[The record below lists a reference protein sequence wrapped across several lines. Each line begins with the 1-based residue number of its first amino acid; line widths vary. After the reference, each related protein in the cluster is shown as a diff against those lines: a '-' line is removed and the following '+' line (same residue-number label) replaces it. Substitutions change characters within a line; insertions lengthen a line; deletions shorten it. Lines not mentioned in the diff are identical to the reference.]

1 VTASTIQ
8 QAYRAQ
14 TSGGRTSSAR
24 PPVRIVHLGLGGFH
38 RAHQAW
44 YTSRAADA
52 SEWGIHAFTGRSR
65 ELADRLAA
73 QDGLYTL
80 VTRDAVADRMS
91 IVDSIVRVGTA
102 AEPRA
107 FAVAVADRG
116 TSIVTLTVTEAA
128 YGITASGD
136 LDSETRADIDR
147 LRRRVAPRTAL
158 GRLAAGVMLRRQA
171 HGSPLTVLSCDNIPS
186 NGLVLRRGLTAVI
199 EAVDPAATAWLG
211 QNVSFPSSSVDRI
224 TPHTDVAE
232 SARVERLA
240 GWIDAVPVVTEP
252 FSDWV
257 IAGDFTAGRPAWET
271 AGARF
276 VADVEPWE
284 RRKLWLLNG
293 AHTILAA
300 AGALHGHVT
309 VAEAV
314 SDPAILRIVEGFWD
328 DASRHLPGLQTEQYR
343 ADLLQRFANPRIA
356 HRLDQINEQG
366 ETKARLRLVP
376 VALAERAAGRS
387 AAGTARAI
395 AGWIAAELPRGSADT
410 TTLLHG
416 LSPELAADTT
426 FRHLVEEHLPDP
438 TRILNGASA

>member
-1 VTASTIQ
+1 MSASTIQ

-14 TSGGRTSSAR
+14 TSGAR
-24 PPVRIVHLGLGGFH
+24 PPVRIVHLGLGAFH

-44 YTSRAADA
+44 YTARAADA
-52 SEWGIHAFTGRSR
+52 ADWGIHAFTGRSR
-65 ELADRLAA
+65 ELADQLAA

-80 VTRDAVADRMS
+80 VTRDAAADRMS

-107 FAVAVADRG
+107 FAVAVADRE
-116 TSIVTLTVTEAA
+116 TSVVSLTITEAA
-128 YGITASGD
+128 YGLTASGD
-136 LDSETRADIDR
+136 LDAATLADIDG
-147 LRRRVAPRTAL
+147 LRRRVAPSTAL
-158 GRLAAGVMLRRQA
+158 GRLAAGIMLRRAA
-171 HGSPLTVLSCDNIPS
+171 HGRPLTVLSCDNIPS
-186 NGLVLRRGLTAVI
+186 NGLVLGRALGAVV
-199 EAVDPAATAWLG
+199 EAVDPAAMAWLAE
-211 QNVSFPSSSVDRI
+211 NVTFPSSSVDRI
-224 TPHTDVAE
+224 TPHTDAAE
-232 SARVERLA
+232 SGRIERLA
-240 GWIDAVPVVTEP
+240 GWIDAAPVVTEP

-257 IAGDFTAGRPAWET
+257 IGGDFAAGRPAWET

-300 AGALHGHVT
+300 VGLRRGYTT

-314 SDPAILRIVEGFWD
+314 ADAAVLAIVEGFWD
-328 DASRHLPGLQTEQYR
+328 EASRHLPGLQIERYR
-343 ADLLQRFANPRIA
+343 AELLQRFANPRIA
-356 HRLDQINEQG
+356 HRLVQIDEHS

-387 AAGTARAI
+387 AEGTARAI
-395 AGWIAAELPRGSADT
+395 AGWVAGHRDSGTSDPA
-410 TTLLHG
+410 TLLRG
-416 LSPELAADTT
+416 LSPELAADAT
-426 FRHLVEEHLPDP
+426 FRHLVEAHVADP

>member
-1 VTASTIQ
+1 MTAATIQ

-14 TSGGRTSSAR
+14 ARALR
-24 PPVRIVHLGLGGFH
+24 PPARIVHLGLGGFH

-44 YTSRAADA
+44 YTAHAANSSD
-52 SEWGIHAFTGRSR
+52 WGIHAFTGRSR

-80 VTRDAVADRMS
+80 VTRDAMADRMS

-107 FAVAVADRG
+107 FAAAVADRQ
-116 TSIVTLTVTEAA
+116 TSIVSLTITEPA
-128 YGITASGD
+128 YGLTANGD
-136 LDSETRADIDR
+136 LDAATLADIDAI
-147 LRRRVAPRTAL
+147 RRRVAPSTAI
-158 GRLAAGVMLRRQA
+158 GRLAAGVMLRRTA
-171 HGSPLTVLSCDNIPS
+171 HGSPLTLLSCDNIPS
-186 NGLVLRRGLTAVI
+186 NGIVLRQALSAII
-199 EAVDPAATAWLG
+199 EAVDPAATGWLAE
-211 QNVSFPSSSVDRI
+211 NVTFPSSSVDRI
-224 TPHTDVAE
+224 TPHTDATE

-257 IAGDFTAGRPAWET
+257 IAGDFADGRPAWET

-300 AGALHGHVT
+300 VGLRRGCTT

-314 SDPAILRIVEGFWD
+314 SDAAILAVVEGFWD
-328 DASRHLPGLQTEQYR
+328 EASRHLPGLQLEQYR

-356 HRLDQINEQG
+356 HRLEQINEHS

-387 AAGTARAI
+387 AAGTARAL
-395 AGWIAAELPRGSADT
+395 AGWIAGELDRGAADPA
-410 TTLLHG
+410 TLLHR
-416 LSPELAADTT
+416 LSPPLAADTS
-426 FRHLVEEHLPDP
+426 FRHLVEALVADP
-438 TRILNGASA
+438 TGILNGASA

>member
-14 TSGGRTSSAR
+14 TRAAR

-44 YTSRAADA
+44 YTAHATDA
-52 SEWGIHAFTGRSR
+52 SDWGIHAFTGRSR
-65 ELADRLAA
+65 ELADQLAA

-102 AEPRA
+102 AETCG
-107 FAVAVADRG
+107 FAVAVAHRE
-116 TSIVTLTVTEAA
+116 TSIVSLTITEAA
-128 YGITASGD
+128 YGLTASGD
-136 LDSETRADIDR
+136 LDPAILADIDG
-147 LRRRVAPRTAL
+147 LRRRVAPSTAL
-158 GRLAAGVMLRRQA
+158 GRLAAGVLLRRTA
-171 HGSPLTVLSCDNIPS
+171 HGSPLTLLSCDNIPS
-186 NGLVLRRGLTAVI
+186 NGLLLSRALTAVV
-199 EAVDPAATAWLG
+199 EAVDPAATGWLAE
-211 QNVSFPSSSVDRI
+211 NVAFPSSSVDRI
-224 TPHTDVAE
+224 TPHTDAAE

-257 IAGDFTAGRPAWET
+257 IAGDFAARRPAWET

-300 AGALHGHVT
+300 VGLRRGCTT

-314 SDPAILRIVEGFWD
+314 SDAVVLAVVEGFWD
-328 DASRHLPGLQTEQYR
+328 EASRHLPGLQIEQYR

-356 HRLDQINEQG
+356 HRLDQINEHS

-387 AAGTARAI
+387 AAGAARAI
-395 AGWIAAELPRGSADT
+395 AGWIAGELDRGGADPA
-410 TTLLHG
+410 TLLHG
-416 LSPELAADTT
+416 LSPELAADPS
-426 FRHLVEEHLPDP
+426 FRHLVEAHVADP